1 MLAKPLRG
9 AVAPLAPIYGETY
22 KRTVLGLLV
31 VAYTLNFIDRTIIS
45 TIGQAIKVDLVLSDA
60 ELGILGGLAFA
71 LLYTTLGV
79 PVARL
84 AERRSRI
91 NIISIAIVIWSAF
104 TGLCGVAQNFTQLLL
119 YRAGVGVGEAGLS
132 PAAHSL
138 ISDYFEAGRRAS
150 ALAVYA
156 FGIPFGGMIGAIAGG
171 WIAQTFGWR
180 WAFVIVGV
188 PGVLVALAMKA
199 FIEDPPR
206 GYADRQLDPTLP
218 PMAAPAFSLGDEL
231 RELTAVAKTLFGK
244 WPVFHF
250 VMGITL
256 TSFAD
261 YGIGVFSAPYFMRR
275 FGLDLAT
282 VGLVGGLVGGI
293 STGAGTLIG
302 GYLTD
307 WLSRRTLRAY
317 ALVPAIGLFIAAPT
331 YAFAYLQEDWHH
343 AVAFMLIPGVF
354 HYTYLG
360 PTFGVIQNVT
370 ELRRRATTTAVL
382 FFFLN
387 LIGLGGGPPFVGW
400 LIDQL
405 TNFHF
410 THSNALG
417 PIATAIATFLPAG
430 TEPAAASTF
439 LQSCPG
445 GVAPAGA
452 SADLVATCARASA
465 IGTRQG
471 ILVTLLI
478 FAWSGFHY
486 LLGSIGLAKLLRE
499 KRGEV
504 AIGERI

>member
-1 MLAKPLRG
+1 MTKPLGG
-9 AVAPLAPIYGETY
+9 AAALLPPIFGETY

-31 VAYTLNFIDRTIIS
+31 LAYTLNFIDRTIIS
-45 TIGQAIKVDLVLSDA
+45 TIGQAIKVDLRLSDA

-79 PVARL
+79 PIARL
-84 AERRSRI
+84 AERWSRV

-104 TGLCGVAQNFTQLLL
+104 TALCGIAQTFTQLLL

-156 FGIPFGGMIGAIAGG
+156 FGIPVGGMIGAIAGG

-180 WAFVIVGV
+180 WAFVLVGL
-188 PGVLVALAMKA
+188 PGVFVALAIKA
-199 FIEDPPR
+199 YVKDPPR
-206 GYADRQLDPTLP
+206 DYADRMVNPALP
-218 PMAAPAFSLGDEL
+218 APPPAPAFSLAEEF
-231 RELTAVAKTLFGK
+231 RELFAVAKTLFGK

-250 VMGITL
+250 MMGITL

-261 YGIGVFSAPYFMRR
+261 YGISAFSAPYFMRQ

-307 WLSRRTLRAY
+307 WLSRRTLTAY
-317 ALVPAIGLFIAAPT
+317 ALVPAIGLFVAAPT
-331 YAFAYLQEDWHH
+331 YMVAYMQNDWHY
-343 AVAFMLIPGVF
+343 AAAFLFIPGIF

-370 ELRRRATTTAVL
+370 ELRRRATTTALL

-387 LIGLGGGPPFVGW
+387 LIALGGGPPFVGW

-410 THSNALG
+410 NHPGGLG
-417 PIATAIATFLPAG
+417 PIASTLATFLPAVS
-430 TEPAAASTF
+430 EPGVATNF
-439 LQSCPG
+439 LQACPG
-445 GVAPAGA
+445 GVAPDGA
-452 SADLVATCARASA
+452 SNDLVAACARATA

-471 ILVTLLI
+471 ILVTLVI
-478 FAWSGFHY
+478 FVWSGFHY

-499 KRGEV
+499 KQRERGD
-504 AIGERI
+504 

>member
-1 MLAKPLRG
+1 MTNPQRG
-9 AVAPLAPIYGETY
+9 ATALLAPLYGETY

-45 TIGQAIKVDLVLSDA
+45 TIGQAIKVDLKLSDA

-71 LLYTTLGV
+71 LLYTTLGL
-79 PVARL
+79 PIARL
-84 AERRSRI
+84 AERWSRV
-91 NIISIAIVIWSAF
+91 NIIAIAIVIWSAF

-156 FGIPFGGMIGAIAGG
+156 FGIPVGGMIGAIAGG

-180 WAFVIVGV
+180 WAFVIVGL
-188 PGVLVALAMKA
+188 PGVFVALAIKA
-199 FIEDPPR
+199 YIKDPPR
-206 GYADRQLDPTLP
+206 DYADRQINPALP
-218 PMAAPAFSLGDEL
+218 SPPPASAFSFGNEF
-231 RELTAVAKTLFGK
+231 RELAAVAKTLFGK

-261 YGIGVFSAPYFMRR
+261 YGIGAFSAPYFIRQ

-282 VGLVGGLVGGI
+282 VGLVGGLVGGV

-307 WLSRRTLRAY
+307 WLSRRTLSAY
-317 ALVPAIGLFIAAPT
+317 ALVPAIGLSIAAPT
-331 YAFAYLQEDWHH
+331 YMVAYLQDDWRY
-343 AVAFMLIPGVF
+343 AAGLMFIPGIF

-370 ELRRRATTTAVL
+370 ELRRRATTTALL

-387 LIGLGGGPPFVGW
+387 LIALGGGPPFVGW

-410 THSNALG
+410 NDSQGLG
-417 PIATAIATFLPAG
+417 PIAATIATFF
-430 TEPAAASTF
+430 PAAGEPVYAADF

-445 GVAPAGA
+445 GVAPDGA
-452 SADLVATCARASA
+452 SGDLVAACARASA

-471 ILVTLLI
+471 ILVTLVI
-478 FAWSGFHY
+478 FMWSGFHY
-486 LLGSIGLAKLLRE
+486 LLGSIGLAKLLRAKQLE
-499 KRGEV
+499 RGD
-504 AIGERI
+504 

>member
-1 MLAKPLRG
+1 MTNLQRG
-9 AVAPLAPIYGETY
+9 AAAPLAPSYSETY
-22 KRTVLGLLV
+22 KRTVLGLLL
-31 VAYTLNFIDRTIIS
+31 VAYTLNFVDRTIIS
-45 TIGQAIKVDLVLSDA
+45 TIGQAIKVDLKLSDA
-60 ELGILGGLAFA
+60 QLGVLGGLAFA

-79 PVARL
+79 PIARL
-84 AERRSRI
+84 AERRNRV
-91 NIISIAIVIWSAF
+91 NIISIAIVIWSVFTAF
-104 TGLCGVAQNFTQLLL
+104 CGIAQNFVQLLL

-138 ISDYFEAGRRAS
+138 ISDYFDARRRAS

-156 FGIPFGGMIGAIAGG
+156 FGIPAGGMIGSIAGG

-180 WAFVIVGV
+180 WAFVLVGL
-188 PGVLVALAMKA
+188 PGVLIALAMKLR
-199 FIEDPPR
+199 IKDPPR
-206 GYADRQLDPTLP
+206 GYADREAEGDKS
-218 PMAAPAFSLGDEL
+218 AAYLGATPAVPAFSLKDEFREL
-231 RELTAVAKTLFGK
+231 RAVAKTLFGR

-261 YGIGVFSAPYFMRR
+261 YGIGTFSSPYFMRQ

-282 VGLVGGLVGGI
+282 VGLIGGLVGGI

-307 WLSRRTLRAY
+307 WLSRHTLRAY
-317 ALVPAIGLFIAAPT
+317 AIVPAIGLFIAAPT
-331 YAFAYLQEDWHH
+331 YALAYLQDDWHY
-343 AVAFMLIPGVF
+343 AVLLMLIPGVF

-405 TNFHF
+405 TNFNFHHLD
-410 THSNALG
+410 TLG
-417 PIATAIATFLPAG
+417 PIATTLATFFPSG
-430 TEPAAASTF
+430 TEGAGADF

-445 GVAPAGA
+445 GVAPDGAGA
-452 SADLVATCARASA
+452 ELVAACARASA

-478 FAWSGFHY
+478 FGWSGFHY

-499 KRGEV
+499 KRQ
-504 AIGERI
+504 

>member
-1 MLAKPLRG
+1 
-9 AVAPLAPIYGETY
+9 VPLAPIYGETY
-22 KRTVLGLLV
+22 KRTVLGLLL

-45 TIGQAIKVDLVLSDA
+45 TIGQAIKVDLVLSDTQ
-60 ELGILGGLAFA
+60 LGVLGGLAFA

-79 PVARL
+79 PIARL
-84 AERRSRI
+84 AERWSRV
-91 NIISIAIVIWSAF
+91 NIIAIAIVIWSAF
-104 TGLCGVAQNFTQLLL
+104 TAFCGIAQTFTQLLL

-156 FGIPFGGMIGAIAGG
+156 FGIPIGGMIGAIAGG

-188 PGVLVALAMKA
+188 PGVLIALAMKA
-199 FIEDPPR
+199 FIKDPPR

-218 PMAAPAFSLGDEL
+218 MLPPAPTFSLREEF
-231 RELTAVAKTLFGK
+231 RELFAVAKTLFGK
-244 WPVFHF
+244 WPIFHF

-261 YGIGVFSAPYFMRR
+261 YGIGVFSGPYFMRQ

-331 YAFAYLQEDWHH
+331 YAYAYLQENWHY

-405 TNFHF
+405 TNFQF
-410 THSNALG
+410 THSQSLG
-417 PIATAIATFLPAG
+417 PIAATIATFLPSG
-430 TEPAAASTF
+430 NEPAAAGTF

-445 GVAPAGA
+445 GVAPDGA
-452 SADLVATCARASA
+452 SADLVAACAHASA
-465 IGTRQG
+465 VGTRQG

-478 FAWSGFHY
+478 FAWSGLHY
-486 LLGSIGLAKLLRE
+486 LMGSIGLAKLLRE
-499 KRGEV
+499 KRERDRALPKDP
-504 AIGERI
+504 AIPFK

>member
-1 MLAKPLRG
+1 
-9 AVAPLAPIYGETY
+9 
-22 KRTVLGLLV
+22 
-31 VAYTLNFIDRTIIS
+31 
-45 TIGQAIKVDLVLSDA
+45 
-60 ELGILGGLAFA
+60 
-71 LLYTTLGV
+71 
-79 PVARL
+79 
-84 AERRSRI
+84 
-91 NIISIAIVIWSAF
+91 
-104 TGLCGVAQNFTQLLL
+104 
-119 YRAGVGVGEAGLS
+119 
-132 PAAHSL
+132 
-138 ISDYFEAGRRAS
+138 
-150 ALAVYA
+150 
-156 FGIPFGGMIGAIAGG
+156 
-171 WIAQTFGWR
+171 
-180 WAFVIVGV
+180 
-188 PGVLVALAMKA
+188 
-199 FIEDPPR
+199 
-206 GYADRQLDPTLP
+206 
-218 PMAAPAFSLGDEL
+218 
-231 RELTAVAKTLFGK
+231 
-244 WPVFHF
+244 
-250 VMGITL
+250 MGITL

-261 YGIGVFSAPYFMRR
+261 YGIGVFSGPYFMRQ

-331 YAFAYLQEDWHH
+331 YAFAYLQENWHY

-410 THSNALG
+410 THTQTLG
-417 PIATAIATFLPAG
+417 PIAATIATFFASG
-430 TEPAAASTF
+430 SEPVAASTF

-445 GVAPAGA
+445 GVAPDGA
-452 SADLVATCARASA
+452 SADLAAACAHASA
-465 IGTRQG
+465 VGTRQG
-471 ILVTLLI
+471 ILVTLTI

-486 LLGSIGLAKLLRE
+486 LLGSIGLVKLLRE
-499 KRGEV
+499 KR
-504 AIGERI
+504 ERGDA

>member
-1 MLAKPLRG
+1 MTNLQRG
-9 AVAPLAPIYGETY
+9 AAAPLAPVFGETY

-31 VAYTLNFIDRTIIS
+31 MAYTLNFIDRTIIS
-45 TIGQAIKVDLVLSDA
+45 TIGQAIKVDLKLSDA
-60 ELGILGGLAFA
+60 QLGILGGLAFA

-79 PVARL
+79 PIARL
-84 AERRSRI
+84 AERWSRV

-104 TGLCGVAQNFTQLLL
+104 TGLCGVAQTFTQLLL

-156 FGIPFGGMIGAIAGG
+156 FGIPLGAMIGSIAGG

-180 WAFVIVGV
+180 WAFVLVGL
-188 PGVLVALAMKA
+188 PGVLVALAIKVY
-199 FIEDPPR
+199 IKDPPR
-206 GYADRQLDPTLP
+206 GYADRVVNPALPLSPPAPT
-218 PMAAPAFSLGDEL
+218 FSLQDEF
-231 RELTAVAKTLFGK
+231 RELFAVAKSLFGR

-250 VMGITL
+250 MVGITL

-261 YGIGVFSAPYFMRR
+261 YGIGAFSAPYFMRQ

-282 VGLVGGLVGGI
+282 VGLVGGLVGGV

-307 WLSRRTLRAY
+307 WLSKRTLAAY
-317 ALVPAIGLFIAAPT
+317 ALVPAIGLSIAAPT
-331 YAFAYLQEDWHH
+331 YTIAYLQNDWHY
-343 AVAFMLIPGVF
+343 AVALMFIPGIF

-370 ELRRRATTTAVL
+370 DLRRRATTTALL

-387 LIGLGGGPPFVGW
+387 LIALGGGPPFVGW

-410 THSNALG
+410 NHADGLG
-417 PIATAIATFLPAG
+417 PIAATIATFTSTGPGPAD
-430 TEPAAASTF
+430 ASHF

-445 GVAPAGA
+445 GVAPEGA
-452 SADLVATCARASA
+452 SPNLVAACAQATA

-471 ILVTLLI
+471 ILVTLSI
-478 FAWSGFHY
+478 FVWSAFHY

-499 KRGEV
+499 KQRER
-504 AIGERI
+504 AIDS